1 MILINTLEKELIMRN
16 IMIESEDIEARLIST
31 QKTEIHTMVIQEDL
45 EIILVELNQKLKD
58 IDLDHPN
65 QEDKQKLKKEG

>member
-1 MILINTLEKELIMRN
+1 MILRSTLKKELIMKN
-16 IMIESEDIEARLIST
+16 TMKESEGIEARSIST

-65 QEDKQKLKKEG
+65 QEDR

>member
-1 MILINTLEKELIMRN
+1 MRN
-16 IMIESEDIEARLIST
+16 IMIELEGIEARLISI

-65 QEDKQKLKKEG
+65 QEGK

>member
-65 QEDKQKLKKEG
+65 QEDKQKLKREG

>member
-16 IMIESEDIEARLIST
+16 IMIELEGIEARLISI

-65 QEDKQKLKKEG
+65 QEDK